1 MLLISVFKAV
11 CQTINNMFATQ
22 FNTLYKFLTYGQIAQ
37 QIWKVFGNVI
47 IQYKIKKNWERIQ
60 NILFF
65 LTCIQS
71 ESDWDLLSD
80 EETIVPVRSKELV
93 EEDENQVVDPS
104 ISAITVDASTFCI
117 EEEPDPQE
125 SGINWLTR
133 NVTVQYWCGQSRA
146 EDIDSTENLK
156 KDW

>member
-1 MLLISVFKAV
+1 M
-11 CQTINNMFATQ
+11 NNMFTT
-22 FNTLYKFLTYGQIAQ
+22 FNTLYRFLTNGQMAQ

-47 IQYKIKKNWERIQ
+47 IQYRIQ
-60 NILFF
+60 KLGNNPKCFILFF

-71 ESDWDLLSD
+71 ESDWDPLSD
-80 EETIVPVRSKELV
+80 EETIFPVRSKELV
-93 EEDENQVVDPS
+93 EEVENQVLDPS

-125 SGINWLTR
+125 SGMNWLTR

>member
-1 MLLISVFKAV
+1 
-11 CQTINNMFATQ
+11 MFTTQ
-22 FNTLYKFLTYGQIAQ
+22 FYTLYRFLTNGQIAQ
-37 QIWKVFGNVI
+37 QRNVFGNVI
-47 IQYKIKKNWERIQ
+47 VKYRIIKLGKNPKYF
-60 NILFF
+60 ILFL

-71 ESDWDLLSD
+71 ESDWDPLSD

-93 EEDENQVVDPS
+93 EEDKNQVVDPS

-117 EEEPDPQE
+117 EEEPDLQE
-125 SGINWLTR
+125 SGMNWLTR

>member
-1 MLLISVFKAV
+1 M
-11 CQTINNMFATQ
+11 
-22 FNTLYKFLTYGQIAQ
+22 
-37 QIWKVFGNVI
+37 
-47 IQYKIKKNWERIQ
+47 
-60 NILFF
+60 
-65 LTCIQS
+65 TCIQS
-71 ESDWDLLSD
+71 ESDWDPLSD

-125 SGINWLTR
+125 SGMNWLTR

-146 EDIDSTENLK
+146 EDIDYTENLK

>member
-1 MLLISVFKAV
+1 M
-11 CQTINNMFATQ
+11 T
-22 FNTLYKFLTYGQIAQ
+22 G
-37 QIWKVFGNVI
+37 
-47 IQYKIKKNWERIQ
+47 
-60 NILFF
+60 
-65 LTCIQS
+65 IQS
-71 ESDWDLLSD
+71 ESDWDPLSD

-117 EEEPDPQE
+117 EEEPDQQE
-125 SGINWLTR
+125 SGMNWLTR